1 MKQQQTFTEKE
12 MKRLK
17 GIQENYVNIQSELGQ
32 LSVTKIRLQQQLE
45 NVIKFEE
52 NSKVKFRE
60 TQNQEKEFISD
71 ITEKYGEGQ
80 LDANTGLYTS
90 EGLKKDKVKE
100 STNSTEK
107 NVENVKK

>member
-52 NSKVKFRE
+52 N
-60 TQNQEKEFISD
+60 
-71 ITEKYGEGQ
+71 
-80 LDANTGLYTS
+80 
-90 EGLKKDKVKE
+90 
-100 STNSTEK
+100 
-107 NVENVKK
+107 